1 MFVRH
6 IVKITSFSS

>member
-6 IVKITSFSS
+6 IIPRTP